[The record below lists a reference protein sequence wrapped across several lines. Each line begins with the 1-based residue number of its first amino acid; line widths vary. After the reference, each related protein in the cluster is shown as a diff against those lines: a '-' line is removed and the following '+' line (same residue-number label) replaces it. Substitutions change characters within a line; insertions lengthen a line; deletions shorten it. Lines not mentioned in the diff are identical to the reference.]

1 MKYMRTNSFLKDF
14 LICKDF
20 AYLESTIEYEK
31 EVKGWMHENGGK
43 QSGVLCAAQNMIQL
57 LTWQKKFDVSI
68 RMIYYDVQALSLS
81 YPIEAVR
88 GRHCGGIKIP
98 EWYNPNANV
107 YSPAQLALLIKVKA
121 SLTGDDRVIMTSIID
136 RFTE

>member
-1 MKYMRTNSFLKDF
+1 MDARERRKAIWRSLCCTKYDTVANL
-14 LICKDF
+14 
-20 AYLESTIEYEK
+20 A
-31 EVKGWMHENGGK
+31 
-43 QSGVLCAAQNMIQL
+43 
-57 LTWQKKFDVSI
+57 KKFDVSI
-68 RMIYYDVQALSLS
+68 RTIYYDVQALSLS

-121 SLTGDDRVIMTSIID
+121 NLTGDDRVIMTSIID
-136 RFTE
+136 CFTE

>member
-57 LTWQKKFDVSI
+57 LTWQKSLMCRLGRSI
-68 RMIYYDVQALSLS
+68 TMCKPCLFRIPLRLSAADTVEESRFPNGTIQTPMCIVQHNWL
-81 YPIEAVR
+81 
-88 GRHCGGIKIP
+88 
-98 EWYNPNANV
+98 
-107 YSPAQLALLIKVKA
+107 YS
-121 SLTGDDRVIMTSIID
+121 
-136 RFTE
+136 